1 MVCNQFQG
9 CLVVIQQGGPDT
21 WYNWG
26 GPAKVGA
33 RKSFLFTESSV
44 VVKKKNIIALLK
56 VQLDE
61 FILTVIVFDFTVT
74 FSKLTLCFFRLL

>member
-26 GPAKVGA
+26 GPAKVGP

-44 VVKKKNIIALLK
+44 VVKKNLMLL
-56 VQLDE
+56 QTP
-61 FILTVIVFDFTVT
+61 INTVLYVKSLSNTQ
-74 FSKLTLCFFRLL
+74 SS

>member
-9 CLVVIQQGGPDT
+9 CLAVIQQGGPDT

-44 VVKKKNIIALLK
+44 VVKKKNTCQPFLK
-56 VQLDE
+56 SHQQ
-61 FILTVIVFDFTVT
+61 FN
-74 FSKLTLCFFRLL
+74 

>member
-44 VVKKKNIIALLK
+44 VVKKN
-56 VQLDE
+56 E
-61 FILTVIVFDFTVT
+61 HYRTVESSVG
-74 FSKLTLCFFRLL
+74 